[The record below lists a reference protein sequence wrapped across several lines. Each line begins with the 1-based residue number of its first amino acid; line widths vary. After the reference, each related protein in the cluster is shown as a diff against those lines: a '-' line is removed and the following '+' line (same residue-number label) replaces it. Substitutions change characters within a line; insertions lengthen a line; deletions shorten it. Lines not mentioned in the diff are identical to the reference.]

1 MRPGT
6 AWLKFF
12 GMRAGLSKAEMLHTP
27 IGEILDYV
35 ACEAIFN
42 GADQKTEADDDP
54 FPDWA

>member
-1 MRPGT
+1 
-6 AWLKFF
+6 
-12 GMRAGLSKAEMLHTP
+12 MRAGLSKGEMLHTP